1 MIKFIFLY
9 LFFFILNSNELYC
22 KTKIVLFGDSLMAGY
37 GLEKKDHLSTILQH
51 SLKNKGYDVKVIN
64 ASISGD
70 TTNGGLNRLNWTLE
84 ERDLGIF
91 ILCLGANDMLRGL
104 KPEIIKDNLRNI
116 IMIVKKR
123 KIKILLA
130 GMLAQRSYGLEYK
143 SEFDKI
149 YEDLAREFKIFYIP
163 FLLEGVALKKEYNLP
178 DGKHPN
184 KKGIKIISNNIQK
197 EIILMLKDEKNKR
210 S

>member
-37 GLEKKDHLSTILQH
+37 GLENKDHLSTILQH
-51 SLKNKGYDVKVIN
+51 SLENKGYNVKIIN
-64 ASISGD
+64 ASVSGD
-70 TTNGGLNRLNWTLE
+70 TTNGGLNRLSWTLE
-84 ERDLGIF
+84 ENDLRIF
-91 ILCLGANDMLRGL
+91 VLCLGANDMLRGL
-104 KPEIIKDNLRNI
+104 NPEIIKYNLEKI
-116 IMIVKKR
+116 IMLVKKR
-123 KIKILLA
+123 GIKILLA
-130 GMLAQRSYGLEYK
+130 GMLAQRSYGSEYK
-143 SEFDKI
+143 SKFDRI
-149 YEDLAREFKIFYIP
+149 YEDLAREYETFYMP

-184 KKGIKIISNNIQK
+184 KKGIKIISKNIQK
-197 EIILMLKDEKNKR
+197 KIIPMLENEKNKR